1 MEEVFTPGAGAVSEE
16 WPENRR
22 WPVVPGFRD
31 GGGTRPAAQCGPCRQ
46 GVAALFA
53 DGNLSQHIATI
64 KEKTCNMLCS
74 SAVWQNTLFSTG
86 SVQMG
91 QIDPVR
97 TGVGGLLLA
106 DGKGRKNGGRRA
118 VRSPE
123 RPGRAAVVAPC
134 AFAGAKV

>member
-1 MEEVFTPGAGAVSEE
+1 M
-16 WPENRR
+16 
-22 WPVVPGFRD
+22 
-31 GGGTRPAAQCGPCRQ
+31 
-46 GVAALFA
+46 FA

-64 KEKTCNMLCS
+64 KGKTCNMLCLP
-74 SAVWQNTLFSTG
+74 AVWQNTLFSTG

-91 QIDPVR
+91 QNDPVR
-97 TGVGGLLLA
+97 AGFGGRLRPG
-106 DGKGRKNGGRRA
+106 GKGRKTGGRRA